1 MKTYAFGVDI
11 GGTTVKLGFFS
22 TTGELKEMWEIPTRT
37 EKDGEDILPDIAA
50 EVKRKMEEKGL
61 SPDDVAG
68 IGLGVPG
75 PIGPD
80 GTGLKWV
87 NLGWGIFTGEKELE
101 EMTGRKGKA
110 GN

>member
-80 GTGLKWV
+80 GTVLKCV
-87 NLGWGIFTGEKELE
+87 NLGWGIFNVEK
-101 EMTGRKGKA
+101 
-110 GN
+110 